1 MTFSTG
7 SEGEL
12 RGCRG
17 WPSIPPMMAQRHSV
31 TEHPLPA
38 RGEEIAA
45 SAHGMIVLSWILH
58 RSGPWLF
65 ALAIAHTLR
74 MASVGWG
81 NTLNE
86 AHSFRQSQ
94 TATTAFYMVGKSFT
108 LAYETPV
115 LGKPW
120 AIPLEFPLYQLIVAR
135 IVDLFDS
142 PLDQTGRFVALMF
155 FLLTN
160 IPLYRLVRAAG
171 VSANHAWLPLILFTI
186 SPYYVFWSRAFMIE
200 STGLFFSVAY
210 LATAIEASLRGR
222 WRWVVLAAVLG
233 AVAAAVKVT
242 TFLLYLAVVVAL
254 LGAREYSRWTR
265 DHDLSILRPAITRL
279 LAMTAIPF
287 LTAVAWVRFTDSV
300 KSENPLA
307 ALYLTSKMA
316 HDWNYG
322 TIHQKFS
329 GFVWTVILGRAPQLV
344 GGSWVAWLV
353 LGAAL
358 AVTIVHR
365 RRWRETLA
373 CLSAYLLGPIV
384 FTNVYFVHNY
394 YANANGIFLILA
406 VAFALV
412 GLLEDVRWRGV
423 GALLMGLT
431 AVSAGGG
438 YWKYAV
444 VNLENHNDEVR
455 DVGTF
460 IRSHA
465 PEGSVIVC
473 IGCDWSPLVSYYAQ
487 RRALN
492 LPMDPEGGEAHDAA
506 VAAAIRLLEGENVG
520 AIVVLEPVRYPPELA
535 QRRLREAGFDVPVL
549 TLQGL
554 QRY

>member
-1 MTFSTG
+1 M
-7 SEGEL
+7 
-12 RGCRG
+12 
-17 WPSIPPMMAQRHSV
+17 
-31 TEHPLPA
+31 
-38 RGEEIAA
+38 
-45 SAHGMIVLSWILH
+45 
-58 RSGPWLF
+58 
-65 ALAIAHTLR
+65 
-74 MASVGWG
+74 
-81 NTLNE
+81 
-86 AHSFRQSQ
+86 
-94 TATTAFYMVGKSFT
+94 
-108 LAYETPV
+108 
-115 LGKPW
+115 
-120 AIPLEFPLYQLIVAR
+120 
-135 IVDLFDS
+135 
-142 PLDQTGRFVALMF
+142 
-155 FLLTN
+155 
-160 IPLYRLVRAAG
+160 
-171 VSANHAWLPLILFTI
+171 
-186 SPYYVFWSRAFMIE
+186 
-200 STGLFFSVAY
+200 
-210 LATAIEASLRGR
+210 
-222 WRWVVLAAVLG
+222 VLAAVLG

-353 LGAAL
+353 LGAAV

-431 AVSAGGG
+431 AVSSGGG

-535 QRRLREAGFDVPVL
+535 QRRLREAGFDAPVL

>member
-1 MTFSTG
+1 MTWV
-7 SEGEL
+7 L
-12 RGCRG
+12 R
-17 WPSIPPMMAQRHSV
+17 
-31 TEHPLPA
+31 
-38 RGEEIAA
+38 
-45 SAHGMIVLSWILH
+45 
-58 RSGPWLF
+58 RSGPFLF
-65 ALAIAHTLR
+65 ALAIVYTLW
-74 MASVGWG
+74 MARIGWS

-94 TATTAFYMVGKSFT
+94 TATTAFYMVGKPFA

-120 AIPLEFPLYQLIVAR
+120 AIPMEFPLYQLIVAR
-135 IVDLFDS
+135 IVELVDS
-142 PLDQTGRFVALMF
+142 PLDQTGRFVALTF

-160 IPLYRLVRAAG
+160 IPLYHLVREAG
-171 VSANHAWLPLILFTI
+171 VSANRAWLPLILFTI
-186 SPYYVFWSRAFMIE
+186 SPYYIFWSRSFMIE
-200 STGLFFSVAY
+200 STALFFSMAY
-210 LATAIEASLRGR
+210 LAAAIEASARGR
-222 WRWVVLAAVLG
+222 WRWVVFASVLG
-233 AVAAAVKVT
+233 ATAAAVKVT

-279 LAMTAIPF
+279 KAMTAMTAIPF
-287 LTAVAWVRFTDSV
+287 LTAVAWVRFADAV

-307 ALYLTSKMA
+307 AAYLTSKTA

-322 TIHQKFS
+322 TIHQKVS

-344 GGSWVAWLV
+344 GVSWLALLV

-365 RRWRETLA
+365 RRWRETLV
-373 CLSAYLLGPIV
+373 CLSAYLLGPFV

-406 VAFALV
+406 VAFAIV
-412 GLLEDVRWRGV
+412 GLFEDVRWRGV
-423 GALLMGLT
+423 GAVLMGLT
-431 AVSAGGG
+431 AFSAGWG
-438 YWKYAV
+438 YWELATGY
-444 VNLENHNDEVR
+444 LGNHNAEIR
-455 DVGTF
+455 DVGAF
-460 IRSHA
+460 IRSET
-465 PEGSVIVC
+465 PDDSVIVC
-473 IGCDWSPLVSYYAQ
+473 LGSDCSPLVSYYAQ

-492 LPMDPEGGEAHDAA
+492 LPLDPEGGESHAAA

-520 AIVVLEPVRYPPELA
+520 AMVVLEPVRYPLELF
-535 QRRLREAGFDVPVL
+535 QRQVREFGFDVPVL
-549 TLQGL
+549 TLRGL